1 MMMGGGPFEFEHAE
15 VMCSCRAA
23 GRPSGSVIGSASESE
38 ALDDA
43 PVLPDAEVPQ
53 QIQLRRPYEEIGS
66 TRCYLSRHYI

>member
-1 MMMGGGPFEFEHAE
+1 MGGGPFVHDAVE
-15 VMCSCRAA
+15 VIAAA